1 MVLLPFDDCQF
12 CDDNAGGG
20 KGGEWGE
27 GATNVV
33 CMLSYYLTGC

>member
-27 GATNVV
+27 GRGVGG
-33 CMLSYYLTGC
+33 GCN